1 MDTPESDVSALQ
13 SGAIEP
19 LPFYVEHEDAFR
31 ALLTRIASSANAHQR
46 ILDEYIENEAHKPV
60 ERYPTRSESKRYPL
74 TRIKQSI
81 VNELYYAIRREDG
94 EVVALLINNNL
105 VTANTT
111 SEAGGTPLLEAIGTK
126 NVSMVKWLL
135 DLGADPNAFG
145 LIVIKGPTDC
155 LSFCRLIFLF
165 FDIGLRI

>member
-1 MDTPESDVSALQ
+1 MDTPESDVSSLQ
-13 SGAIEP
+13 SDAIEP
-19 LPFYVEHEDAFR
+19 LPFYVEREDAFR
-31 ALLTRIASSANAHQR
+31 ALLTRIASSANAHR
-46 ILDEYIENEAHKPV
+46 HILDEYIENRAHKPV
-60 ERYPTRSESKRYPL
+60 EHYPARSVPKRFPL

-81 VNELYYAIRREDG
+81 VNELYSAIWREDG

-135 DLGADPNAFG
+135 DFGADPNAFG
-145 LIVIKGPTDC
+145 LIVIKNPADC
-155 LSFCRLIFLF
+155 LSFRRLIILF